1 MDLWKAL
8 EVTEYIMDALN
19 MLGIEDEELWYSLAD
34 ARLLIF
40 TAIEAKEDGKEY
52 QQYADLAI
60 EALQMV
66 GERLDEL
73 GIENDDLI
81 TLIDDVIELLT
92 T

>member
-1 MDLWKAL
+1 MDLEKAL
-8 EVTEYIMDALN
+8 EVTECIMDVLN
-19 MLGIEDEELWYSLAD
+19 ALGIDDEDLWYSLAD

-52 QQYADLAI
+52 QRYVDLAI

-73 GIENDDLI
+73 GIKNDDLI
-81 TLIDDVIELLT
+81 DLIDNAIELLIT
-92 T
+92 